1 MKTQRTHGHPNEVL
15 ADRNLSRE
23 EKINILE
30 QMEYDA
36 LELQVA
42 EEENMS
48 GGPPDLLPAI
58 KKALRGIRDTATIPT
73 GGPTKHGG

>member
-1 MKTQRTHGHPNEVL
+1 MKTQMMHNHPNEVL

-23 EKINILE
+23 EKIKILE

-42 EEENMS
+42 EEENMP
-48 GGPPDLLPAI
+48 GGPPDLLVAI
-58 KKALRGIRDTATIPT
+58 KNALRGIRDAGAVTAS
-73 GGPTKHGG
+73 GPTKQGG